1 MGVTL
6 KTKGD
11 EKEVTNIRVFDDF
24 INFAENVSKTSHS
37 GICDLKYVPRSV
49 THIRHPKGQSHERC
63 LPKPLTLGF
72 YKNPVK
78 INSLKKSLPDFCC
91 AVRIKKKNS
100 PLSEGYMLFQS
111 GVDEK
116 LIRKRTAH
124 VSNALYKYEKASE
137 GQVKHVGSI
146 FSADQSSNQNS
157 SPKEESKNEFPVKD
171 MAEEK
176 RVEKNFSI
184 FEYVKS
190 TCVKTWFDRAKML
203 TVLLRNPHYVISFK
217 NFQDQL
223 GRRSLLLQAF
233 PTLWQDIMDVY
244 RKDTHRPF
252 SCVALDLHPNSDD
265 DRHLFDHL
273 LTHEG
278 CMLFLIPSYLKLD
291 VN

>member
-1 MGVTL
+1 M
-6 KTKGD
+6 
-11 EKEVTNIRVFDDF
+11 
-24 INFAENVSKTSHS
+24 
-37 GICDLKYVPRSV
+37 
-49 THIRHPKGQSHERC
+49 
-63 LPKPLTLGF
+63 
-72 YKNPVK
+72 
-78 INSLKKSLPDFCC
+78 SL
-91 AVRIKKKNS
+91 R
-100 PLSEGYMLFQS
+100 
-111 GVDEK
+111 
-116 LIRKRTAH
+116 
-124 VSNALYKYEKASE
+124 
-137 GQVKHVGSI
+137 
-146 FSADQSSNQNS
+146 
-157 SPKEESKNEFPVKD
+157 
-171 MAEEK
+171 
-176 RVEKNFSI
+176 
-184 FEYVKS
+184 S

-252 SCVALDLHPNSDD
+252 SCVAFDLHPNSDD